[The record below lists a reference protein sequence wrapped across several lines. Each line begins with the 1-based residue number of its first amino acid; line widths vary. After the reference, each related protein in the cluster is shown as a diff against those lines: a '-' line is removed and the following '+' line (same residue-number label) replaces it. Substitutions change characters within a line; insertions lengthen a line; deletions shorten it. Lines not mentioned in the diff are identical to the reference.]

1 VEFLV
6 VRWQNGGMDT
16 WTVLSFL
23 LMYSNL
29 LGTKGYVVVVQ
40 DDSSK
45 NLQIISVGL

>member
-1 VEFLV
+1 M

-29 LGTKGYVVVVQ
+29 LGTKGYVVVVVVQ